1 MEGGEIEKLL
11 KVWVWVFIS
20 LFYSYLIPK
29 SIPKGPKRLV
39 SILPVVALF
48 LYLPLNLSS
57 VHLAGLTS
65 FFIAWLA
72 NFKLLLFSFGRGP
85 LCNPPPSSLPLFVAV
100 SCLPIKIQI
109 QQPPPTA
116 ASSSR
121 ALNYTL
127 KALCLAVLIRV
138 YDYRDRIHPKLLLIL
153 YVFHIYF
160 MLEIILAASA
170 ASARALLGLE
180 LEPQFNEPYLSTSL
194 QDFWGR
200 RWNLTVTRILRPSVY
215 DPTRDLF
222 TRFVGP
228 KSAPLPAVFATFVVS
243 ALMHELMFYY
253 MGRAR
258 PTWETTC
265 FFLLHGAAVTSE
277 IAVKKAVNDK
287 DKEGRWSSWWVVSAS
302 RVLTMG
308 FVTTTACW
316 LFFPKFVH
324 CQLDAKAFEEYAAV
338 GAFLTNVSNRIS
350 YEKFYNAI

>member
-138 YDYRDRIHPKLLLIL
+138 YDYRDRFHPKLLLIL

-215 DPTRDLF
+215 DPT
-222 TRFVGP
+222 P
-228 KSAPLPAVFATFVVS
+228 
-243 ALMHELMFYY
+243 
-253 MGRAR
+253 R

-265 FFLLHGAAVTSE
+265 FFLLHGAGVTAE
-277 IAVKKAVNDK
+277 IAVKKAVKDK
-287 DKEGRWSSWWVVSAS
+287 DKWVVSAS

-316 LFFPKFVH
+316 LFFPKFVQ

-338 GAFLTNVSNRIS
+338 GAFLTNVSHRVS
-350 YEKFYNAI
+350 YI